1 MLVLTTIQAQAVAHA
16 VREARTLAAYV
27 RLLNRSKRKPDE
39 VIVNQA
45 DRLHAALQAMD
56 KTKEQDV
63 MYTQY
68 AGTYYRSGLEA
79 C

>member
-45 DRLHAALQAMD
+45 DRLHAALHAMD
-56 KTKEQDV
+56 ASNDDHHQAAAHHFKLKS
-63 MYTQY
+63 
-68 AGTYYRSGLEA
+68 A
-79 C
+79 